1 MLFVNPAHFPN
12 QSFWPLLDA
21 SLNNLLLLVDFS
33 IIPYWILKGSE
44 YIRLKGTSLRLGWSF
59 PELLVLARHC
69 YAFIN
74 PIILR
79 CLIIYLLFSPN
90 LTRHLLFQLENWV
103 VELIETRFLATIERK
118 CSLIR
123 NLRSTLCCN
132 IAVLFRKTSLRV
144 YRKLTILYFWLESS
158 LPCLKWLFLILSFIT
173 WTVRTWSA
181 ALL

>member
-1 MLFVNPAHFPN
+1 MLFVDPAHFPN
-12 QSFWPLLDA
+12 QSFWPLLDT
-21 SLNNLLLLVDFS
+21 SPNNLLLLADFS
-33 IIPYWILKGSE
+33 LIPYWILEGSE
-44 YIRLKGTSLRLGWSF
+44 YIRLKSTSLRLGWSF

-79 CLIIYLLFSPN
+79 CLIIYLLFTPN
-90 LTRHLLFQLENWV
+90 LTWHLLFQLEDWV
-103 VELIETRFLATIERK
+103 IELIETRLLATIKWK

-123 NLRSTLCCN
+123 NLRSTISCN
-132 IAVLFRKTSLRV
+132 IAALFHNTSWCV
-144 YRKLTILYFWLESS
+144 HQKLIILYFWLESS
-158 LPCLKWLFLILSFIT
+158 LPCLKLLVLILSFIT